1 MISLFS
7 ELLRNQKD
15 PRDRVITI
23 TSLSLTSMRVSM
35 NITFIGFVFVTA
47 RSYIGDVI
55 DCITGMEEA
64 EHRAIETYCYITSH
78 FTVVDLAPEASAHPG
93 VGPSNTQDATEGLQR
108 HAYYQWVPFVLM
120 FQMVIYYLPVYL
132 WQMVDLGFFD
142 AITLDL
148 DKVFPDRAAKR
159 LKLATEYFV
168 RSLGTHGRY
177 ALSFLL
183 CEGLAASLALGNLA
197 FTNRFLG
204 GKFFRYGLA
213 AAKFVLQRAAEGD
226 GPLDEVFPKVT
237 KCTWHKFGASGSLQ
251 TYDALCVLPMN
262 IMNEKT
268 FIVLWFVQIST
279 ACVCVLV
286 LSSRLVLV
294 ASPALRNGLLCFL
307 THSEK
312 AKEPLLC
319 ILLECDFGD
328 WFLLFHLRSHVV
340 DFTTWLIEVDKEMK
354 REANPELEK
363 IEERERIRLP
373 AY

>member
-1 MISLFS
+1 MISLFD
-7 ELLRNQKD
+7 ELMRNQKA
-15 PRDRVITI
+15 PQDRVITI
-23 TSLSLTSMRVSM
+23 TSLSLTSMKVTM
-35 NITFIGFVFVTA
+35 NITFIGFVFATA

-55 DCITGMEEA
+55 DCVTGMNEA
-64 EHRAIETYCYITSH
+64 EHKAIETYCYITSH
-78 FTVVDLAPEASAHPG
+78 FTVVDLATEASAHPG
-93 VGPSNTQDATEGLQR
+93 VGPSSAQNTTESLQR

-120 FQMVIYYLPVYL
+120 LQMIIYYFPVYL
-132 WQMVDLGFFD
+132 WHRVDFGFFD

-148 DKVFPDRAAKR
+148 DKVFPDKAAER

-197 FTNRFLG
+197 FTNKFLG
-204 GKFFRYGLA
+204 GKFFRYGLS
-213 AAKFVLQRAAEGD
+213 AAKFVLERAPEGD

-251 TYDALCVLPMN
+251 THDALCVLPMN
-262 IMNEKT
+262 VMNEKT
-268 FIVLWFVQIST
+268 FLVLWFVQVAT
-279 ACVCVLV
+279 AAVCVAV
-286 LSSRLVLV
+286 LSSHLLLV
-294 ASPALRNGLLCFL
+294 ASPALRNGLLSFL
-307 THSEK
+307 THSET

-319 ILLECDFGD
+319 VLHESDFGD

-340 DFTTWLIEVDKEMK
+340 DFTTWLLEVDKEMR
-354 REANPELEK
+354 REASPEQEEP
-363 IEERERIRLP
+363 EERERIRVP